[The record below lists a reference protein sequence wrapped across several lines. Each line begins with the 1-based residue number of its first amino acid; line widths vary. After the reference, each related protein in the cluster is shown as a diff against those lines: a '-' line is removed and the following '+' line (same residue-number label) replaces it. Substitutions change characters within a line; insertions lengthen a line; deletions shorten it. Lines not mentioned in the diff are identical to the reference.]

1 MNWPLGRPVAVY
13 GLKFLTKA
21 GSPEPAMTRQ
31 VWPAW
36 TEPAPKCEAGAD
48 AVAISATS
56 AARPAIAAIPARRR
70 LKRTSRP
77 IVQFLSCPE
86 AGDAERQCVVPA
98 TFPAFVTT
106 A

>member
-1 MNWPLGRPVAVY
+1 
-13 GLKFLTKA
+13 
-21 GSPEPAMTRQ
+21 MTRQ
-31 VWPAW
+31 VGPAW
-36 TEPAPKCEAGAD
+36 TEPAPECEAGAD

-86 AGDAERQCVVPA
+86 AGDAERRCVVPA

-106 A
+106 PSPEKSRLDCKLFRLLFRELPEH